1 MTSLEAIFDFLATGQ
16 PPHRDAGIFGATI
29 PPEEARIHLIG
40 VPWDATSSYGQGSH
54 AAPAAIRSASHQLD
68 LLDRVFGRVYRAGIV
83 LDVLHEIAESNAI
96 ARTKADQV
104 IASLEGGESPDPDIL
119 AQVNALS
126 DDVNHKVYEAVK
138 ASQSQGRF
146 VGLVGGEHSIPFGAI
161 KRMAE
166 VYPSFGILHLDA
178 HHDLRDAYEGFTHS
192 HASIF
197 YNVMHDFPQ
206 VERLV
211 SVGIRDFSA
220 DEAKLAEDSN
230 GRIRVW
236 YDEDLFAQKAE
247 GTTFSKITDQILA
260 ALPET
265 IYLSVDIDVLSQADC
280 PNTGTPVPGG
290 LSFHEVVYLLHRLG
304 QSGRK
309 VIGFDLVEVVP
320 SENSEWD
327 LNVGARL
334 LYKLCGVLAHTQG
347 LLR

>member
-1 MTSLEAIFDFLATGQ
+1 MTALDAIFDFLATGQ

-29 PPEEARIHLIG
+29 PPEDARIHLIG

-68 LLDRVFGRVYRAGIV
+68 LLDRAFGPVYRAGIA
-83 LDVLHEIAESNAI
+83 LDVLHTIAETNPI
-96 ARTKADQV
+96 ARAKADQV
-104 IASLEGGESPDPDIL
+104 IAALEGGESPDPDIL

-126 DDVNHKVYEAVK
+126 DDVNHHVYEAVK
-138 ASQSQGRF
+138 ASQSQGHF
-146 VGLVGGEHSIPFGAI
+146 VGLVGGEHSVPFGAI

-178 HHDLRDAYEGFTHS
+178 HLDLRCAYEGFTHS

-197 YNVMHDFPQ
+197 YNVMQSFPQ

-220 DEAKLAEDSN
+220 DEAKRAEDSD
-230 GRIRVW
+230 GRIHAW
-236 YDEDLFAQKAE
+236 YDEDLFAKKAE
-247 GTTFSKITDQILA
+247 GMTFSKITDQILD
-260 ALPET
+260 ALPEQV
-265 IYLSVDIDVLSQADC
+265 YLSVDIDVLSQEYC
-280 PNTGTPVPGG
+280 PQTGTPVPGG
-290 LSFHEVVYLLHRLG
+290 LSFHEVVYLLNRLG
-304 QSGRK
+304 NSGRK
-309 VIGFDLVEVVP
+309 VIGFDLVEVAP
-320 SENSEWD
+320 SEDSEWD

-347 LLR
+347 LIR